1 MFFLTRLNVIIQK
14 KIVSLQF
21 VYLKK
26 TIMEIIGKL
35 LQKLPL
41 QSGIGRTGNSWQKQE
56 FVVETIEQYPK
67 KVCANLWG
75 DKLDML
81 DKVNVGD
88 TVKVSFSLESR
99 EYNGKW
105 YTDVKAWNIEVATD
119 VPAQPIPAQ
128 HTATAAP
135 TMPSAPAEM
144 PAPAEDTFTD
154 NAISDDLPF

>member
-1 MFFLTRLNVIIQK
+1 
-14 KIVSLQF
+14 
-21 VYLKK
+21 
-26 TIMEIIGKL
+26 MEIIGKL

-105 YTDVKAWNIEVATD
+105 YTDVKAWNIEIATD
-119 VPAQPIPAQ
+119 VPVQPVPAQ
-128 HTATAAP
+128 HTATVAS
-135 TMPSAPAEM
+135 TVPSAPAGM
-144 PAPAEDTFTD
+144 SAPAEDTFTD